1 MTSASSKP
9 STLDQDNS
17 VVTIDVSVQSDDG
30 RASSSPP
37 PPPPQKSGGL
47 AISSQSQ
54 GNFSSFLAHI
64 TKDSFKKVVKEVEEK
79 LEVVNETLGMLNN
92 LMENQGFDAI
102 LDEMLRSIALKTGEL
117 LNADR
122 TTIWLPDEEKD
133 QLFTLEAKGE
143 NGKALEMRIPRKAG
157 IVGEVA
163 TLGKQINIPFDFYN
177 DSRSA
182 NAKKFDEQN
191 NYRTYTML
199 TIPLFKEK
207 SDVEKSDVEES
218 DVLIAVVQ
226 LVNKLKKD
234 SKPNAPLKDKIDQQG
249 FTEEDE
255 TVFKEFAPSIRL
267 ILESSQS
274 FYVATQKQRAAS
286 ALMSAVSSLSQ
297 SSLDLEETLKRVM
310 NEAKELMNADRSTL
324 WLLDEEKDQIWTKI
338 QLADGTLK
346 EIRIPKSSGF
356 AGIVVQS
363 KEPLLIPFD
372 AYNDE
377 RSKTARETDQKT
389 GYRTCSLLCMPV
401 FNADKK
407 LIGVTQLI
415 NKKKPGEC
423 PPYDPETYPEAPEHW
438 RASFTHS
445 DQEFMEAFNIQAG
458 VALQNAKLF
467 ETVKQQEQ
475 RQKDILRSLTNG
487 VISTDKNGDI
497 IAANESAKKL
507 LGLDENEAI
516 ELKPLPSIMKL
527 KKGQFDQWFK
537 TTLHPG
543 CEKDRQ
549 QYYPN
554 QVLLS
559 QNDTEQSINLTI
571 NSMTDVNDP
580 DSVNGALVVMEDIS
594 DEMQI
599 KNLMYKY
606 MTPEVAESLLASG
619 ETGLGGK
626 RKQVS
631 VLFSDIRSY
640 TTLTEKLQAEEVVTM
655 LNAYFEEMV
664 DAVFTFGGTLDKY
677 IGDALMAVFGSPAP
691 LEDHEWLAM
700 QAAIDMRARLEKFN
714 EARVKEGKL
723 AISIGMGIHSDEVVS
738 GNIGSSKRM
747 ELTSIGDGVNLAS
760 RLEGTSKQYGVD
772 LVISEQTYHRYADRV
787 IVRELDFITVKGK
800 TQPVTIYELVAL
812 KEGPLAKPLS
822 EKQEQSIELYRKGR
836 ELYLKTAREKLTGE
850 ELRAL
855 LERLEALP
863 EAELKTLSYDD
874 NELLAGMFGR
884 MYLDELAK
892 IVDPETLERLLDV
905 QDLKDA
911 VPSQAQDI
919 LPTKVSE
926 LTPREKKQL
935 FAAKLAQFAGNA
947 GDKKMLQAEAKDM
960 SVDRIKKLIDLC
972 KQPFTKKAKAAF
984 KEATKKF
991 QEVLKLDKS
1000 NKAAKLHVERCMLFV
1015 QSPPNE
1021 DWDGVWKLTDK

>member
-17 VVTIDVSVQSDDG
+17 VVTIDVAAQGDA
-30 RASSSPP
+30 RPSPP
-37 PPPPQKSGGL
+37 PPQSPPQQKSGGL

-64 TKDSFKKVVKEVEEK
+64 TKDSFKEVVVEVEEK
-79 LEVVNETLGMLNN
+79 LKVVNQTLGMLNN
-92 LMENQGFDAI
+92 LMESQGFDAI

-143 NGKALEMRIPRKAG
+143 DGKPLEMRIPRKAG

-163 TLGKQINIPFDFYN
+163 TSGKTIRIPYDFYE
-177 DSRSA
+177 DPRSA
-182 NAKKFDEQN
+182 NAKKFDEKN

-199 TIPLFKEK
+199 TIPLFKE
-207 SDVEKSDVEES
+207 ES
-218 DVLIAVVQ
+218 ESLIAVVQ
-226 LVNKLKKD
+226 LVNKLKKG
-234 SKPNAPLKDKIDQQG
+234 SKPNTSLKDKIDELG
-249 FTEEDE
+249 FTQEDE
-255 TVFKEFAPSIRL
+255 TVFEEFAPSIRL

-274 FYVATQKQRAAS
+274 FYLATQKQRAAT
-286 ALMSAVSSLSQ
+286 ALMNAVNSLSQ

-310 NEAKELMNADRSTL
+310 DEAKELMNADRSTL
-324 WLLDEEKDQIWTKI
+324 WLIDEDSNQLWTKFPI
-338 QLADGTLK
+338 ADGTIK
-346 EIRIPKSSGF
+346 EMRIPKNSGF
-356 AGIVVQS
+356 AGLVAQS

-377 RSKTARETDQKT
+377 RSKTAREIDKKT

-407 LIGVTQLI
+407 LIGVTQLV
-415 NKKKPGEC
+415 NKKKPGAEY
-423 PPYDPETYPEAPEHW
+423 PAYDPETYPEAPEQW

-445 DQEFMEAFNIQAG
+445 DQEFMAAFNIQAG

-507 LGLDENEAI
+507 LGLDENEPI
-516 ELKPLPSIMKL
+516 ERKSLPSIMKF

-537 TTLHPG
+537 TTLHPA

-554 QVLLS
+554 QILLS
-559 QNDTEQSINLTI
+559 QDDTEQSINLTI
-571 NSMTDVNDP
+571 NSMTDINDA

-714 EARVKEGKL
+714 EDRVKEGKL

-812 KEGPLAKPLS
+812 KEGPLAQPLS
-822 EKQEQSIELYRKGR
+822 ENQEQSIELYRQGR
-836 ELYLKTAREKLTGE
+836 ELYLKPAREKLTGK

-855 LERLEALP
+855 LEKLEMLSDT
-863 EAELKTLSYDD
+863 ELKILSYNDT
-874 NELLAGMFGR
+874 ELIAGMLGR
-884 MYLDELAK
+884 IHLDELAK

-919 LPTKVSE
+919 LPTKVNE
-926 LTPREKKQL
+926 LTSREKKQL
-935 FAAKLAQFAGNA
+935 LSAKLVQFAGNP
-947 GDKKMLQAEAKDM
+947 GDKKMLQAEAKAM
-960 SVDRIKKLIDLC
+960 SIDRLKKLIDLC
-972 KQPFTKKAKAAF
+972 TQPFTKKAKAAF
-984 KEATKKF
+984 KEAGKKF
-991 QEVLKLDKS
+991 TDVLKLDKG
-1000 NKAAKLHVERCMLFV
+1000 NKAAKLHVERCMLFA
-1015 QSPPNE
+1015 QSPPSE